1 MHLHAEPCRLSV
13 HGRSGGASV
22 SQRIKVEFV
31 FATREKQVL
40 ITGDVT
46 SGSTIRT
53 AILESDLPA
62 SFPDVDFAAC
72 PLGIWGKPVTDDA
85 MVGEGDR
92 IEAYRA
98 LLHDPRDFRR
108 SLAEQGQFIGSSNRT
123 RE

>member
-1 MHLHAEPCRLSV
+1 
-13 HGRSGGASV
+13 V

-40 ITGDVT
+40 ITGDVRT
-46 SGSTIRT
+46 GSCARE
-53 AILESDLPA
+53 AILDSVLPA
-62 SFPDVDFAAC
+62 EFPDVDFATC
-72 PLGIWGKPVTDDA
+72 GLGIWGKPVTDDV

-92 IEAYRA
+92 IEAYRP
-98 LLHDPRDFRR
+98 LLHDPREFRR